1 LRRSAIGLLA
11 VPLLLWLLSLSGA
24 RPGLAQEPYP
34 VSAVYSGSADVA
46 AASLNIRTGPH
57 VSYSAVAFLFEG
69 QRVAVV
75 GRNTAATWAQIELPN
90 GFRGWVNVRYLRLS
104 LPLSF
109 LPVVAPPTA
118 NATGLVTDEGLTL
131 FFGPG
136 WVYRAVALLQPGDV
150 VRLLGRD
157 VRADWYY
164 VALAD
169 GRTGWAPGNG
179 PLLPTVFIQDLPIT
193 VPLLDYVP
201 DGLADF
207 YRLYTG
213 PGYLYQYVEEMA
225 VGQSVALIGRNDD
238 GTWVRVRLA
247 DGREGWLD
255 AAVLSLPLPPEM
267 LPPLPEGP
275 DTPTPSPT
283 APAAT
288 PSPAATAIPPTP
300 TAIPPTASPVPPTPT
315 DVPTAT
321 PLPTATVAPTATVV
335 PTVAPATPDATGI
348 PAPSPDA
355 NLTAFYFIYPL
366 PDTNT
371 VPLVALTPGQQ
382 LGLLGRTADGAWVNV
397 AFGQGERGWVL
408 AQLLQADVN
417 VALLP
422 VVEP

>member
-1 LRRSAIGLLA
+1 LA
-11 VPLLLWLLSLSGA
+11 VPLLALLILSGA
-24 RPGLAQEPYP
+24 RPSLAQEPYP
-34 VSAVYSGSADVA
+34 VSAVYSSAADVA
-46 AASLNIRTGPH
+46 AASLNIRSGPH
-57 VSYSAVAFLFEG
+57 VSYSAVAFLVEG

-90 GFRGWVNVRYLRLS
+90 GFRGWVNARYLRLS

-109 LPVVAPPTA
+109 LPVAAQPAATA
-118 NATGLVTDEGLTL
+118 TALVTNEGLTL

-136 WVYRAVALLQPGDV
+136 WVYRPVALLQPGDV

-201 DGLADF
+201 GGLADF

-238 GTWVRVRLA
+238 GTWVRVRLP

-255 AAVLSLPLPPEM
+255 AAVLSLPLPPAM
-267 LPPLPEGP
+267 LPPLPEAP

-283 APAAT
+283 AV
-288 PSPAATAIPPTP
+288 AATAIPPTA

-315 DVPTAT
+315 AAPTAT
-321 PLPTATVAPTATVV
+321 PLPTATVAPTATAMPTATAVATTTPEATV
-335 PTVAPATPDATGI
+335 PTATPDATGI
-348 PAPSPDA
+348 PAPAPDA

-366 PDTNT
+366 PDTAT

-382 LGLLGRTADGAWVNV
+382 LGLLGRTADGAWVKV
-397 AFGQGERGWVL
+397 AFGEGERGWVL